1 VTEYGVAEL
10 DGRSLSERAW
20 ALISIAV
27 PEHCDELAHQARQA
41 NLL

>member
-10 DGRSLSERAW
+10 DGRSLTERAC
-20 ALISIAV
+20 ALISIAAR
-27 PEHCDELAHQARQA
+27 EHRDELAHQARQA